1 MNFKEFY
8 EGLNL
13 SDDTH
18 KTGMELAWK
27 ASATYARKK
36 AVEIALK
43 EMDFDQ
49 GASSAKI
56 ARQIMDEMKND

>member
-1 MNFKEFY
+1 MKFEEFY

-13 SDDTH
+13 PDDTH

-27 ASATYARKK
+27 ASATYACKK

-56 ARQIMDEMKND
+56 ARLIMLEMQDD

>member
-1 MNFKEFY
+1 MKFEEFY
-8 EGLNL
+8 KSLGLP
-13 SDDTH
+13 DDTH
-18 KTGMELAWK
+18 KSAMELAWK
-27 ASATYARKK
+27 ASATYACKK
-36 AVEIALK
+36 AVEISLK